1 MSLEKE
7 PKTYSEF
14 KAKRLETIR
23 QIDYNKSQISFHKAQ
38 LAYLEKDLLDLDRQ
52 HESWKDKLTEQ
63 RTIENKISIQEVADM
78 LAVDSKRIEDKILT
92 SKAQKLIEQY
102 MKGYK

>member
-63 RTIENKISIQEVADM
+63 RTIETKISIQEVADM